1 MVKKWKGERW
11 LRVASM
17 SRNLKMARN
26 SRILSNLSRLS
37 NPSTPT
43 NPRNASQLAVR
54 CFVCV
59 IVVCFC
65 KLRALPNFYLC
76 EGCKAAE
83 YETLY
88 PFLVGKVDPLTFS
101 FPSSTMVSMGVVAS
115 VICLSRRCAA
125 TLPISK
131 VGCDTLVSSI
141 IRPMGDS
148 EKPAT
153 AISCGTRRP
162 RLRNSSIQP
171 TAIGSLTVKMAS
183 GRSLRLSR

>member
-1 MVKKWKGERW
+1 MKKWKGERW

-43 NPRNASQLAVR
+43 NPRNVSQLAVR

-76 EGCKAAE
+76 EG
-83 YETLY
+83 
-88 PFLVGKVDPLTFS
+88 V
-101 FPSSTMVSMGVVAS
+101 
-115 VICLSRRCAA
+115 
-125 TLPISK
+125 
-131 VGCDTLVSSI
+131 
-141 IRPMGDS
+141 
-148 EKPAT
+148 
-153 AISCGTRRP
+153 
-162 RLRNSSIQP
+162 
-171 TAIGSLTVKMAS
+171 
-183 GRSLRLSR
+183 